1 MSIAEELEKLQILR
15 DRGAISEEEFI
26 RAKQQVLDEATARTG
41 THSALLH
48 QLSRSRTDRMLGGV
62 CGGLGNQTDLP
73 TWAWRIIFVLTFL
86 YFGAG
91 LVIYLLL
98 WVFLPEE
105 RAE

>member
-1 MSIAEELEKLQILR
+1 MSIAEELERLQMLR
-15 DRGAISEEEFI
+15 DRGTISEEEFA

-41 THSALLH
+41 SHSALLH

-62 CGGLGNQTDLP
+62 CGGLGRQTDLP
-73 TWAWRIIFVLTFL
+73 TWAWRLIFVLTFI

-91 LVIYLLL
+91 LLIYLLL

-105 RAE
+105 RTE

>member
-1 MSIAEELEKLQILR
+1 MSIAEELEKLQTLR
-15 DRGAISEEEFI
+15 DRGAISEEEFA

-41 THSALLH
+41 SHSALLH

-62 CGGLGNQTDLP
+62 CGGLGKQTDLP
-73 TWAWRIIFVLTFL
+73 TWAWRLIFVLTFV

-105 RAE
+105 RTE